1 MRHKNLPHRG
11 DREEGKIS
19 IFDQEWFEKML
30 PEEMEV
36 ISHGRR
42 HTLKKNDC
50 TLNGDVC
57 QFNYYH
63 DAVGEDGDVTED
75 GEPCCLE
82 FDLHFMKNDSGIKM
96 IVDITYGDHMV
107 SEFSLESPNR
117 INVIH
122 YNGIGSKYDP
132 DLHWGLSDKTISDL
146 VRFFNS
152 FNHGIRISV
161 KDLTFLDEHED
172 SYKHDTNNKDHYY
185 TDDSKLMKW
194 GNSIEESYREKKI
207 LVIDN
212 TKPPEKKYLEKVLS
226 YLERRNVPYSVASSK
241 DEMMHICSKEEI
253 SGAIS
258 TGSDYMSSE
267 EEFQQL
273 SNTAMSY
280 LKCPIL
286 GLCFGF
292 QSMAKYYGSDI
303 STGEQKCGTFDLE
316 RHEDSFWMFS
326 GKDMKNL
333 SFCFHDYATSAPPG
347 FKVTCTIDGKIAG
360 IACESKKRY
369 GLLFH
374 PEEQERTYAI
384 LDSFLEKCMET
395 KKMKYLMTYERFTN
409 R

>member
-36 ISHGRR
+36 ISYGRR
-42 HTLKKNDC
+42 HMLKKNDC
-50 TLNGDVC
+50 TISGDLC

-63 DAVGEDGDVTED
+63 EAVGKDGDVSED
-75 GEPCCLE
+75 GEPCTLE
-82 FDLHFMKNDSGIKM
+82 FDLHFMKNSSGMKM
-96 IVDITYGDHMV
+96 IVDVTYGDHMV
-107 SEFSLESPNR
+107 SEFSLESPNK

-152 FNHGIRISV
+152 FNHGIRISE
-161 KDLTFLDEHED
+161 KDLAFLDERED
-172 SYKHDTNNKDHYY
+172 SYIHDIDNEDHYY

-194 GNSIEESYREKKI
+194 GNSMKESSREKKI

-212 TKPPEKKYLEKVLS
+212 TKPPEKKYLPKAIA
-226 YLERRNVPYSVASSK
+226 YLESRGIPYAVAASK
-241 DEMMHICSKEEI
+241 EELIDICSKEEI
-253 SGAIS
+253 AGAIS

-273 SNTAMSY
+273 SNTAMAY
-280 LKCPIL
+280 LDCPIL
-286 GLCFGF
+286 GFCFGF

-303 STGEQKCGTFDLE
+303 ESGEEKCGAFDLE
-316 RHEDSFWMFS
+316 GYDESFWMFS
-326 GKDMKNL
+326 GKDMKEL
-333 SFCFHDYATSAPPG
+333 SFCFHDYPATAPKG
-347 FKVTCTIDGKIAG
+347 FKTICAIDGKIAG
-360 IACESKKRY
+360 IASESKKRY
-369 GLLFH
+369 GVLFH
-374 PEEQERTYAI
+374 PEEQERTYPI
-384 LDSFLEKCMET
+384 LDAFIERCLSS
-395 KKMKYLMTYERFTN
+395 KMKRLMTFEAFCR

>member
-36 ISHGRR
+36 ISYGRR
-42 HTLKKNDC
+42 HSLKKNDC

-75 GEPCCLE
+75 GEPCILE

-96 IVDITYGDHMV
+96 IVDVTYGDHMA
-107 SEFSLESPNR
+107 SEFSLESPNK

-132 DLHWGLSDKTISDL
+132 DLHWGLSDKAISDL
-146 VRFFNS
+146 VKFFNS
-152 FNHGIRISV
+152 FNHGIRISE
-161 KDLTFLDEHED
+161 KDLAFLDEHED
-172 SYKHDTNNKDHYY
+172 SYIHDIDNEDHYY

-194 GNSIEESYREKKI
+194 GNSMKESSREKKI

-212 TKPPEKKYLEKVLS
+212 TKPPEKKYLPKAIAYIES
-226 YLERRNVPYSVASSK
+226 RGIPYAVAASK
-241 DEMMHICSKEEI
+241 EELIDICSKEEI
-253 SGAIS
+253 AGAIS

-273 SNTAMSY
+273 SNTAMAY
-280 LKCPIL
+280 LDCPIL
-286 GLCFGF
+286 GFCFGF

-303 STGEQKCGTFDLE
+303 ESGEEKCGNFDLE
-316 RHEDSFWMFS
+316 GYDESFWMFS
-326 GKDMKNL
+326 GKDMKGL
-333 SFCFHDYATSAPPG
+333 SFCFHDYPVTAPKG
-347 FKVTCTIDGKIAG
+347 FKTICAIDGKIAG
-360 IACESKKRY
+360 IASESKKRY
-369 GLLFH
+369 GVLFH
-374 PEEQERTYAI
+374 PEEQERLSLI
-384 LDSFLEKCMET
+384 HI
-395 KKMKYLMTYERFTN
+395 
-409 R
+409 

>member
-36 ISHGRR
+36 ISYGRR
-42 HTLKKNDC
+42 HSLKKNDC

-75 GEPCCLE
+75 GEPCILE

-96 IVDITYGDHMV
+96 IVDVTYGDHMA
-107 SEFSLESPNR
+107 SEFSLESPNK

-132 DLHWGLSDKTISDL
+132 DLHWGLSDKAISDL
-146 VRFFNS
+146 VKFFNS
-152 FNHGIRISV
+152 FNHGIRISE
-161 KDLTFLDEHED
+161 KDLAFLDEHED
-172 SYKHDTNNKDHYY
+172 SYIHDIDNEDHYY

-194 GNSIEESYREKKI
+194 GNSMKESSREKKI

-212 TKPPEKKYLEKVLS
+212 TKPPEKKYLPKAIA
-226 YLERRNVPYSVASSK
+226 YLESRGIPYAVAASK
-241 DEMMHICSKEEI
+241 EELIDICSKEEI
-253 SGAIS
+253 AGAIS

-273 SNTAMSY
+273 SNTAMAY
-280 LKCPIL
+280 LDCPIL
-286 GLCFGF
+286 GFCFGF

-303 STGEQKCGTFDLE
+303 ESGEEKCGNFDLE
-316 RHEDSFWMFS
+316 GYDESFWMFS
-326 GKDMKNL
+326 GKDMKGL
-333 SFCFHDYATSAPPG
+333 SFCFHDYPVTAPKG
-347 FKVTCTIDGKIAG
+347 FKTICAIDGKIAG
-360 IACESKKRY
+360 IASESKKRY
-369 GLLFH
+369 GVLFH
-374 PEEQERTYAI
+374 PEEQERTYPI
-384 LDSFLEKCMET
+384 LDAFIERCLSS
-395 KKMKYLMTYERFTN
+395 KMKRLMTFEAFCR